1 MASKIHS
8 DTRGVFVIAAT
19 PFTDSGAVDFEG
31 IDSLTDFYLSF
42 GIDGLTIL
50 GIMGE
55 AHKLSQDEAL
65 AVMQRFLRRVDGR
78 VPVIV
83 GASAPAFDPM
93 VTLSKAAMD
102 HGAAGVMIAPP
113 ATVKHDEQ
121 FFGFYAGACKA
132 LGPQTP
138 VCLQDYPAVT
148 GAYMSVPVFSQIVRE
163 LPQIVMLKAED
174 QPGLTKISR
183 IRKLEAEGQRRVSIL
198 VGNNGLFYPLEL
210 ARGAD
215 GAMTGVA
222 YPEMLTAVY
231 QAMQAGDRDLA
242 DDLFEIYLPMVRY
255 ETQAGVALAWRK
267 EILRR
272 RGAMGSAKVRAPG
285 AALNADEQDDLTRM
299 MDRIERK
306 LEALH
311 AGRGAR

>member
-1 MASKIHS
+1 MAAPIHS
-8 DTRGVFVIAAT
+8 HSQGVFVIAAT
-19 PFTDSGAVDFEG
+19 PFDDGGAIDFDS

-55 AHKLSQDEAL
+55 AQKLSQDESM
-65 AVMQRFLRRVDGR
+65 AVMQRFLTRVDGR

-93 VTLSKAAMD
+93 VSLAKAAMD
-102 HGAAGVMIAPP
+102 GGAAGVMIAPP
-113 ATVKHDEQ
+113 PTIKHDEQ
-121 FFGFYAGACKA
+121 FFSFYAGACKA
-132 LGPQTP
+132 LGPEIQ

-163 LPQIVMLKAED
+163 LPQVVMLKAED
-174 QPGLTKISR
+174 CPGLSKISR
-183 IRKLEAEGQRRVSIL
+183 IRALQAEGQRRVSIL

-222 YPEMLTAVY
+222 YPEMLTEVY
-231 QAMQAGDRDLA
+231 QAMHAGNRDLA

-255 ETQAGVALAWRK
+255 ETQAGVSLAWRK

-272 RGAMGSAKVRAPG
+272 RGAIASAKVRSPG
-285 AALNADEQDDLTRM
+285 AQLNRDEHDDLTRM
-299 MDRIERK
+299 MERIARK
-306 LEALH
+306 TAALK
-311 AGRGAR
+311 RG

>member
-1 MASKIHS
+1 MAALIHS

-19 PFTDSGAVDFEG
+19 PFTDGGAIDFDS
-31 IDSLTDFYLSF
+31 IDTLADFYLSF

-55 AHKLSQDEAL
+55 AQKLSQDESL
-65 AVMQRFLRRVDGR
+65 AVMHRFLKRVDGR

-93 VTLSKAAMD
+93 VALSRAAMD
-102 HGAAGVMIAPP
+102 AGAAGVMIAPP
-113 ATVKHDEQ
+113 PTVKHDEQ
-121 FFGFYAGACKA
+121 FFAFYAGACKA
-132 LGPQTP
+132 LGPETP

-163 LPQIVMLKAED
+163 LPQVVMLKAED

-183 IRKLEAEGQRRVSIL
+183 IRALEAKGQRRVSIL

-215 GAMTGVA
+215 GPMTGVA
-222 YPEMLTAVY
+222 YPEMLTEVY
-231 QAMQAGDRDLA
+231 HAMQRGERDLA
-242 DDLFEIYLPMVRY
+242 DDLFEIYLPLVRY

-272 RGAMGSAKVRAPG
+272 RGAIASAKVRAPG
-285 AALNADEQDDLTRM
+285 AALTRDEHDDLTRM
-299 MDRIERK
+299 MVRIERK
-306 LEALH
+306 LAALKS
-311 AGRGAR
+311 G

>member
-1 MASKIHS
+1 MAALIHS

-19 PFTDSGAVDFEG
+19 PFTDGGAVDFEG

-65 AVMQRFLRRVDGR
+65 AVMQRFLKRVDGR

-93 VTLSKAAMD
+93 VTLARAARD

-113 ATVKHDEQ
+113 STVKHDEQ
-121 FFGFYAGACKA
+121 FFGFFAGACQA
-132 LGPQTP
+132 IGPQTP

-148 GAYMSVPVFSQIVRE
+148 GAHLSVPVFSQIVRE
-163 LPQIVMLKAED
+163 LPQVVMLKAED
-174 QPGLTKISR
+174 CPGLSKISR
-183 IRKLEAEGQRRVSIL
+183 IRALEARGQRRVSIL

-242 DDLFEIYLPMVRY
+242 DDLFEIYLPLVRY
-255 ETQAGVALAWRK
+255 ETQPGVALAWRK

-272 RGAMGSAKVRAPG
+272 RGAMGSARVRPPG
-285 AALNADEQDDLTRM
+285 AALNADEQADLTRM
-299 MDRIERK
+299 MSRIEAK
-306 LEALH
+306 LAQLN
-311 AGRGAR
+311 ATRGTR